1 MMWPMLLHIFRMY
14 VSIESNMHLN
24 FEIVVVQ
31 LTIQSNMHANF
42 EVDVL
47 QLKTMR
53 SNFMNIIKHKD
64 CSISEYN
71 NLENGRTL

>member
-1 MMWPMLLHIFRMY
+1 
-14 VSIESNMHLN
+14 MHLN

-31 LTIQSNMHANF
+31 LTIQPNMHANF

-64 CSISEYN
+64 CGISEYD

>member
-1 MMWPMLLHIFRMY
+1 MY
-14 VSIESNMHLN
+14 LSIESNMYLN
-24 FEIVVVQ
+24 FEVVAIQ

-42 EVDVL
+42 EVAVL

-64 CSISEYN
+64 CNISEYN

>member
-1 MMWPMLLHIFRMY
+1 MLLHLLRMY
-14 VSIESNMHLN
+14 LSIGSNMHLN

-64 CSISEYN
+64 CSISEYD

>member
-1 MMWPMLLHIFRMY
+1 MLLHILRMY
-14 VSIESNMHLN
+14 LSIESNTHLN
-24 FEIVVVQ
+24 FEIVVFQ

-42 EVDVL
+42 EVAVL
-47 QLKTMR
+47 QLKIMR

-64 CSISEYN
+64 CSISEYD

>member
-1 MMWPMLLHIFRMY
+1 MLLHLLRMY
-14 VSIESNMHLN
+14 LSIESNMHLN

-47 QLKTMR
+47 QHKTMR

-64 CSISEYN
+64 CSISEYD

>member
-1 MMWPMLLHIFRMY
+1 MLLHLLRMY
-14 VSIESNMHLN
+14 LSIESNMHLN

-31 LTIQSNMHANF
+31 LTIQSNMYANF

-64 CSISEYN
+64 CSISEYD

>member
-1 MMWPMLLHIFRMY
+1 MLLHILRMY
-14 VSIESNMHLN
+14 LSIESNMYLN
-24 FEIVVVQ
+24 FEVLAIQ
-31 LTIQSNMHANF
+31 LTIQSKMHANF
-42 EVDVL
+42 EVAVL

-53 SNFMNIIKHKD
+53 TNFMNIIKHKD

>member
-1 MMWPMLLHIFRMY
+1 MY
-14 VSIESNMHLN
+14 LN
-24 FEIVVVQ
+24 FEVLAIQ
-31 LTIQSNMHANF
+31 LTIQSKMHANF
-42 EVDVL
+42 EVAVL
-47 QLKTMR
+47 QLKIMR